1 MSGTVSGKVH
11 HLPIRVYYEDTD
23 AGGIVYYANYLKYM
37 ERGRSD
43 FLRAL
48 GVDQRALM
56 DENAGGPL
64 FFVVRRVELDY
75 LRPAKFDDMIEV
87 RTRFAAVAG
96 ASALMEQEVWR
107 ADELLARGCVTL
119 AAIGKDGAPR
129 RFPRPL
135 RHIFN
140 MLL

>member
-1 MSGTVSGKVH
+1 M
-11 HLPIRVYYEDTD
+11 PIRVYYEDTD
-23 AGGIVYYANYLKYM
+23 AGGIVFYANYLKYM

-43 FLRAL
+43 FLRLL
-48 GVDQRALM
+48 GVDQRALI
-56 DENAGGPL
+56 AGSEDGPL

-75 LRPAKFDDMIEV
+75 LRPAKFDDMVEV
-87 RTRFAAVAG
+87 RTKFLSVAG
-96 ASALMEQEVWR
+96 ASAVMAQEVWR
-107 ADELLARGCVTL
+107 GDELLVRGSVTI
-119 AAIGKDGAPR
+119 AAIGDSGAPR

>member
-1 MSGTVSGKVH
+1 MSGTIADKVH

-23 AGGIVYYANYLKYM
+23 AGGIVFYANYLKYL

-43 FLRAL
+43 FLRLL
-48 GVDQRALM
+48 GVDQRAM
-56 DENAGGPL
+56 MSDPVDGPL

-75 LRPAKFDDMIEV
+75 LRPAKFDDMVEV
-87 RTRFAAVAG
+87 RTRFVSVAG
-96 ASALMEQEVWR
+96 ASAVMEQEVR
-107 ADELLARGCVTL
+107 RGDETLARGFVTL
-119 AAIGKDGAPR
+119 AAVGKDGAPR

-140 MLL
+140 TLL